1 MTYFSENMQNTTST
15 SQNPLLTAA
24 FGTPYEAVP
33 FHAIELSHYLPAI
46 KTAILEQ
53 KQEIGL
59 ITQADDAP
67 TFANTIEALERSG
80 KTLARVCN
88 VFFNLLECCGTP
100 EMMQL
105 SEEIQPLLSEHHNNI
120 MLNEALFAR
129 IKQVWMMREEM
140 ELTPEQRMLLK
151 ETYESYERNGATL
164 PAEKRER
171 WRQINT
177 ELDSLTLL
185 FGQNALKATQAYR
198 LHITDEADLAGLPE
212 FHIKALAEEAA
223 RNGLDGWLVTLQA
236 PSYRPFMTYSSCRP
250 LRERLYRSFGAR
262 AASGEPSNL
271 ETIKKIV
278 SLRLEKAQMMG
289 KKNFAE
295 YQLQDTMAK
304 NVEGV
309 YSLLHRLQQ
318 AYFEP
323 ALKEVEEIRIFAK
336 QHEGEDFELQPWD
349 FAYYSELLKKEKYA
363 VNDELLK
370 PYFPLEQ
377 VKAAIFG
384 LAHTLYGI
392 TFTRN
397 ESIPKY
403 HEEVE
408 VYEVN
413 DADGSYLGLFYADF
427 FPRAT
432 KQAGA
437 WMTEFKNQWRET
449 DGHDNRPHISIVTNF
464 TRPTQ
469 DAPSLLTYDE
479 AGTFLHE
486 FGHALHGLLTRCTY
500 ASLSGTR
507 VAHDFVE
514 LPSQFMENYL
524 SQRSFLDTFAKHYK
538 TGEPIPEEWITRI
551 QNARNFQAAYLCIRQ
566 LTFGF
571 LDMAYHTIQEPI
583 SGSIANFE
591 QRAIE
596 STRLLPQVADTMI
609 SPSFSHIFAGGYAAG
624 YYGYKWAEVLDADAF
639 DVFLQQGIF
648 NTATAARFRKL
659 LESGGTVEP
668 EILYR
673 NFKGGDPDIQAL
685 MRRDGIL

>member
-1 MTYFSENMQNTTST
+1 MTYFSENMQNSTST
-15 SQNPLLTAA
+15 RQNPFLTAA

-33 FHAIELSHYLPAI
+33 FNEIDLSHYLPAV
-46 KTAILEQ
+46 KAAILEQ
-53 KQEIGL
+53 EHEIAL
-59 ITQADDAP
+59 ITQTDDVP

-80 KTLARVCN
+80 NALERVCN
-88 VFFNLLECCGTP
+88 VFFNLLECCSTP

-120 MLNEALFAR
+120 MLNEPLFAR
-129 IKQVWMMREEM
+129 IRQVWIQRDTL

-164 PAEKRER
+164 PAERRER
-171 WRQINT
+171 WRQINS

-212 FHIKALAEEAA
+212 FLIKALAEEAE
-223 RNGLDGWLVTLQA
+223 RNGLTGWLVTLQA
-236 PSYRPFMTYSSCRP
+236 PSYRPFMTYSARRP
-250 LRERLYRSFGAR
+250 LREQLYRAFGGR
-262 AASGEPSNL
+262 AANGEYSNL
-271 ETIKKIV
+271 ETIGKIV
-278 SLRLEKAQMMG
+278 SLRLEKARMME
-289 KKNFAE
+289 KENFAE
-295 YQLQDTMAK
+295 YRLQNTMAK
-304 NVEGV
+304 TVDGV
-309 YSLLHRLQQ
+309 DSLLHRLLQ
-318 AYFEP
+318 AYIEP
-323 ALKEVEEIRIFAK
+323 ARKDVEEVRQFA
-336 QHEGEDFELQPWD
+336 QEREGAEFELQPWD

-377 VKAAIFG
+377 VKAAVFG
-384 LAHTLYGI
+384 LARTLYGI
-392 TFTRN
+392 TFSRN

-408 VYEVN
+408 VYEVR

-437 WMTEFKNQWRET
+437 WMTEFKNQWTEAG
-449 DGHDNRPHISIVTNF
+449 GHDSRPHVSIVTNF

-479 AGTFLHE
+479 VGTFLHE

-500 ASLSGTR
+500 ASLSGTH

-524 SQRSFLDTFAKHYK
+524 NQRPFLDSFARHYE
-538 TGEPIPEEWITRI
+538 TGEPIPEEWISRI
-551 QNARNFQAAYLCIRQ
+551 QDARNFQAGYLCIRQ

-571 LDMAYHTIQEPI
+571 LDMAYHTVREPL
-583 SGSIANFE
+583 SMPVADFE
-591 QRAIE
+591 QAAIE
-596 STRLLPQVADTMI
+596 PTRLLPKVTGTMI

-639 DVFLQQGIF
+639 DVFLRHGIF
-648 NTATAARFRKL
+648 DAETAAGFRKL

-668 EILYR
+668 DVLYR
-673 NFKGGDPDIQAL
+673 NFKGGEPDIQAL
-685 MRRDGIL
+685 MHRDGIL

>member
-1 MTYFSENMQNTTST
+1 MTT
-15 SQNPLLTAA
+15 

-33 FHAIELSHYLPAI
+33 FNEIDLSHYLPAV
-46 KTAILEQ
+46 KAAILEQ
-53 KQEIGL
+53 EHEIAL
-59 ITQADDAP
+59 ITQTDDAP

-80 KTLARVCN
+80 SALERVCN

-120 MLNEALFAR
+120 MLNEPLFAR
-129 IKQVWMMREEM
+129 IRQVWVQRDAL

-171 WRQINT
+171 WRQINS

-212 FHIKALAEEAA
+212 FLIKALAEEAA
-223 RNGLDGWLVTLQA
+223 RNGLTGWLVTLQA
-236 PSYRPFMTYSSCRP
+236 PSYRPFMTYSACRS
-250 LRERLYRSFGAR
+250 LRERLYRAFGGR
-262 AASGEPSNL
+262 AANGEHSNI
-271 ETIKKIV
+271 ETIEKIV

-289 KKNFAE
+289 KENFAE
-295 YQLQDTMAK
+295 YRLQNTMAK
-304 NVEGV
+304 TVDGV
-309 YSLLHRLQQ
+309 GSLLHRLLQ
-318 AYFEP
+318 AYIEP
-323 ALKEVEEIRIFAK
+323 ARKDVEEVRRFA
-336 QHEGEDFELQPWD
+336 QEREGAGFELQPWD

-392 TFTRN
+392 TFSRN

-437 WMTEFKNQWRET
+437 WMTEFKNQWTEAGGY
-449 DGHDNRPHISIVTNF
+449 DSRPHVSIVTNF

-479 AGTFLHE
+479 VGTFLHE

-500 ASLSGTR
+500 ASLSGTH

-524 SQRSFLDTFAKHYK
+524 TQRPFLDSFARHYE
-538 TGEPIPEEWITRI
+538 TGEPIPEEWISRI
-551 QNARNFQAAYLCIRQ
+551 QNARNFQAGYLCIRQ

-571 LDMAYHTIQEPI
+571 LDMAYHTIREPL
-583 SGSIANFE
+583 SMSVADFE
-591 QRAIE
+591 ETAIE
-596 STRLLPQVADTMI
+596 PTRILPKVAGTMI

-639 DVFLQQGIF
+639 DVFLNHGIF
-648 NTATAARFRKL
+648 DAKTAAGFRKL

-668 EILYR
+668 DVLYR
-673 NFKGGDPDIQAL
+673 NFKGGEPDIQAL
-685 MRRDGIL
+685 MHRDGIL